1 MDFHPGGDLFTIVE
15 RKEGGMSE
23 KEARFYLVE
32 IGKFKELPSI
42 ILSLSLSLSVAGLH
56 DLHKLGFA
64 HRDVKPDNVLIT
76 RSGHIKLVDFGSASR
91 LDKDGY
97 VVSTH
102 INKILNKILHYLL
115 VIETLQL
122 I

>member
-1 MDFHPGGDLFTIVE
+1 MRKKQGFIWLRLVSLKSFHHLF
-15 RKEGGMSE
+15 
-23 KEARFYLVE
+23 
-32 IGKFKELPSI
+32 
-42 ILSLSLSLSVAGLH
+42 SLSLSLSVAGLH

-102 INKILNKILHYLL
+102 INNILNKILHFLL

>member
-1 MDFHPGGDLFTIVE
+1 M
-15 RKEGGMSE
+15 RKKQGFIWL
-23 KEARFYLVE
+23 RLVSYNRA
-32 IGKFKELPSI
+32 SI
-42 ILSLSLSLSVAGLH
+42 NCFLSLSLSLSLSVAGLH

-97 VVSTH
+97 VVSPY
-102 INKILNKILHYLL
+102 INDILNKISYYLL
-115 VIETLQL
+115 FIETLQL
-122 I
+122 IKRVFY

>member
-42 ILSLSLSLSVAGLH
+42 ILSLSL
-56 DLHKLGFA
+56 FQ
-64 HRDVKPDNVLIT
+64 
-76 RSGHIKLVDFGSASR
+76 
-91 LDKDGY
+91 
-97 VVSTH
+97 
-102 INKILNKILHYLL
+102 LL
-115 VIETLQL
+115 VFMISISWDLL
-122 I
+122 IVM